1 MKKTMV
7 FCVLATLLL
16 SGCRQEKE
24 IIDLPRT
31 TASAEVVAAVDSF
44 VNATQTRP
52 VAPDSITLHSIMILK
67 HGQVVYEKWFNGQT
81 AETPHP
87 MFSVSKTF
95 TATAVGLA
103 INEGKLN
110 LTDPVVSFF
119 PDKLPAEPSE
129 FLKAMTVRDLLTMTC
144 GHDEEPN
151 SLRKDSI
158 DWVEGF
164 LSWPVKHK
172 PGEYYLYNSVGTY
185 MLSAIV
191 QKVTGEKL
199 LDYLDTRLFQPL
211 HINRP
216 EWEESPQGINCGGW
230 GLSLTTEDMAKMG
243 QLFLQEGKWNG
254 KQLVPAEWLKEMSSY
269 QVPSAPSGTRFEDL
283 EKAGLNKDNN
293 EWVHYPVAKLYKR
306 ELLPKDLF
314 PVDIRIGEDV
324 IGTYRAVADA
334 KKIIKISDVGYYYFK
349 NTESATS
356 RFSMQDFDLITV
368 WDEMERITEGVEP
381 DSSYAILNRERIN
394 FTLLLRMITRVPRK
408 TINREYKEQEK
419 RLRADLKECEKRL
432 LAGPIVK
439 SRKVMIFMLCHFYPL
454 MGIFCNIFAR
464 LKGDK

>member
-1 MKKTMV
+1 MKKAMIL
-7 FCVLATLLL
+7 CALATLLL

-24 IIDLPRT
+24 IINLPRT

-67 HGQVVYEKWFNGQT
+67 HGQVVFEKWFNGHT

-103 INEGKLN
+103 ISEGKLH

-119 PDKLPAEPSE
+119 PDKLPAEQSDN
-129 FLKAMTVRDLLTMTC
+129 LKSMTVRDLLTMTC

-151 SLRKDSI
+151 SMRRDSI

-243 QLFLQEGKWNG
+243 QLFLQQGKWNG

-283 EKAGLNKDNN
+283 EKAGLTKDNN
-293 EWVHYPVAKLYKR
+293 EWVQGYGYQMWICRHNAYRADGYAGQYIMVFPDRDAVLVLTTSSSLYQPYIDLIW
-306 ELLPKDLF
+306 EYLLP
-314 PVDIRIGEDV
+314 
-324 IGTYRAVADA
+324 
-334 KKIIKISDVGYYYFK
+334 
-349 NTESATS
+349 
-356 RFSMQDFDLITV
+356 
-368 WDEMERITEGVEP
+368 
-381 DSSYAILNRERIN
+381 IL
-394 FTLLLRMITRVPRK
+394 
-408 TINREYKEQEK
+408 
-419 RLRADLKECEKRL
+419 
-432 LAGPIVK
+432 
-439 SRKVMIFMLCHFYPL
+439 
-454 MGIFCNIFAR
+454 
-464 LKGDK
+464 